1 MPVNAKSAWPTAA
14 MAMIALALGGC
25 ASMSKDECLA
35 VDWRTVGYEDGVA
48 GRTGGQIAEHR
59 MACAKY
65 GVTPDLR
72 AYQAGREQGLREYCR
87 PPNGYQVG
95 ERGGNYAGVCP
106 ADLEP
111 TFVAAFEAGR
121 ELYNLQSR
129 VYSASNRLDAA
140 HRELERAEHEVVEQS
155 AVIVSSDA
163 TSEARAQALVSTKDL
178 AERMGRLKGEIADLE
193 RDKARY
199 ERDLADYRASR
210 PPGA

>member
-1 MPVNAKSAWPTAA
+1 
-14 MAMIALALGGC
+14 MALVALSLQGC
-25 ASMSKDECLA
+25 ASMNKDECLA

-48 GRTGGQIAEHR
+48 GRAGDRIAEHR
-59 MACAKY
+59 KACAKY
-65 GVTPDLR
+65 GVAPDLR
-72 AYQAGREQGLREYCR
+72 AYQSGREQGLREYCR

-111 TFVAAFEAGR
+111 SFVAAFEAGR

-129 VYSASNRLDAA
+129 VYAASNRLDAA
-140 HRELERAEHEVVEQS
+140 HRELEHAEHEIVEQS
-155 AVIVSSDA
+155 AVIVSGDA
-163 TSEARAQALVSTKDL
+163 TSEARAQALVSTRDL
-178 AERMGRLKGEIADLE
+178 AERMGRLKEEIADLE